1 MRLSMMP
8 KMKKF
13 SDSDSFSSEHQAPLG
28 LTHVQDWKR

>member
-1 MRLSMMP
+1 MMP

-28 LTHVQDWKR
+28 LTHGDRKR